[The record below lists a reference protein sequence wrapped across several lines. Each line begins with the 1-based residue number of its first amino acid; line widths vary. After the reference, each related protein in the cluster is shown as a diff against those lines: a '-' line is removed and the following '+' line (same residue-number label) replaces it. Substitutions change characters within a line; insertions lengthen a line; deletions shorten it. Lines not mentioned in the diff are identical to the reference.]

1 MYEYFALD
9 PLLPSPHAEHTK
21 TGSGTQRAAAPARPS
36 QSVRGMCGRIRRVLA
51 LYGKLID
58 AIIIIWAII
67 AFPAIAQIAGRLGA
81 QGWQEWKQMFRR
93 LFRKRR

>member
-1 MYEYFALD
+1 MQNTRKRVQVPNAQR
-9 PLLPSPHAEHTK
+9 P
-21 TGSGTQRAAAPARPS
+21 GTPS